1 MCQMTNTKAPIGHNI
16 DANVNEMPAYQT
28 HVSFLKLNLP
38 ELEKTPLSCISAN
51 SQMKTLPCK

>member
-28 HVSFLKLNLP
+28 QVSFLKLNLP
-38 ELEKTPLSCISAN
+38 ELEKPPLSCISAN